1 MIDVEYFVMRVCFKT
16 YLIKSKVECKKN
28 NAVWHKTFKFSA
40 SISLFGKANVN
51 IFYSLNTCL
60 WHWETRRVNSCFN
73 DIFCP
78 LSLRISTWNNPIKC
92 MFTLYH
98 LIEKFTNIDGITA
111 LFGKTIYSLMKITYR
126 NQRERNLRNAKTFI
140 VRPEMTRKHYLS
152 HGE

>member
-1 MIDVEYFVMRVCFKT
+1 
-16 YLIKSKVECKKN
+16 
-28 NAVWHKTFKFSA
+28 
-40 SISLFGKANVN
+40 
-51 IFYSLNTCL
+51 
-60 WHWETRRVNSCFN
+60 
-73 DIFCP
+73 
-78 LSLRISTWNNPIKC
+78 